1 MSNQDNV
8 IEISEY
14 ELKEIPSSFEFTSEE
29 ENIIETDFKDKIKL
43 SYKSGNRCFIEGST
57 ICWIYYSSRSYNRY
71 KTKSYWNKFYKY
83 DKICHEFARVK
94 NTRDKTKR
102 N

>member
-14 ELKEIPSSFEFTSEE
+14 ELKEMPSSFEFTSEE

-43 SYKSGNRCFIEGST
+43 SYKSGNRCLYQKLNNLLDILFFQVI
-57 ICWIYYSSRSYNRY
+57 
-71 KTKSYWNKFYKY
+71 
-83 DKICHEFARVK
+83 
-94 NTRDKTKR
+94 
-102 N
+102 

>member
-43 SYKSGNRCFIEGST
+43 SYKSGNRCFIEVNNLLD
-57 ICWIYYSSRSYNRY
+57 ILFFQVI
-71 KTKSYWNKFYKY
+71 
-83 DKICHEFARVK
+83 
-94 NTRDKTKR
+94 
-102 N
+102 